1 VNARTV
7 LLGFAIVLTTVVA
20 GIPIGSAADAA
31 TRDPSATLPTLTELR
46 SARIKL
52 SDLPGSYRRDY
63 SPDDE
68 SSSTSSSD
76 DPECSRKLADLNSD
90 DNDSTAPRKAQS
102 KFRLD
107 RTTGPFVS
115 SALGAWRTKAPA
127 VDGLQAFRSLL
138 RSCDRWTETDTDGT
152 RATVR
157 LSRLPMPALG
167 SDRIAFR
174 ARITVRQGALALS
187 AHADLAVVR
196 VRNAVTLIS
205 VASFG
210 AADGVDLVDL
220 ARLSTS
226 RLRAVA

>member
-1 VNARTV
+1 
-7 LLGFAIVLTTVVA
+7 
-20 GIPIGSAADAA
+20 
-31 TRDPSATLPTLTELR
+31 
-46 SARIKL
+46 
-52 SDLPGSYRRDY
+52 
-63 SPDDE
+63 
-68 SSSTSSSD
+68 
-76 DPECSRKLADLNSD
+76 
-90 DNDSTAPRKAQS
+90 
-102 KFRLD
+102 
-107 RTTGPFVS
+107 
-115 SALGAWRTKAPA
+115 
-127 VDGLQAFRSLL
+127 
-138 RSCDRWTETDTDGT
+138 
-152 RATVR
+152 VR

-187 AHADLAVVR
+187 VHADLAVVR